1 MVAEL
6 EIEVEGEI
14 VFPGRG
20 GLDEAVF
27 EDGDVEFSLVEFG
40 GEGGEDE
47 FAEAEGR
54 VSGVELQGTL
64 HGQLLL

>member
-40 GEGGEDE
+40 G
-47 FAEAEGR
+47 
-54 VSGVELQGTL
+54 
-64 HGQLLL
+64 